1 MTVARRQHICLT
13 ETCYYHCMTR
23 CVRRAFLCGVDAL
36 SGKSYQHRREWV
48 ERQLLTQSRAFCV
61 DVAGYAIMSNHFHVV
76 VKVNLDLAASLSA
89 EAVLTRWQQ
98 LYRLSPLMVRFKAGD
113 VLTDAEK
120 GRVDTEIARMREILI
135 SISRFMGHLSGYIA
149 RKANVEDDCR
159 GRFWE
164 GRFVSQALLDETAL
178 LQCMVYVELNP
189 VRAGLSHNPLKSEH
203 TSIKR
208 RLAGNNS
215 GLIPFKPDKP
225 GAVTDHHNHLPFHFD
240 DYLQLLVWSARVIRE
255 DKQET
260 IPEDAPPL
268 LDRLN
273 ITPDRWQSA
282 MQPSAPSHQKALGS
296 TKHIKKY
303 CQAIGQRWLWQ

>member
-120 GRVDTEIARMREILI
+120 RRVDTEIARMREILI
-135 SISRFMGHLSGYIA
+135 SISRFMGHLNGYIA

-159 GRFWE
+159 GHFWE

-178 LQCMVYVELNP
+178 LQCMAYVELNP

-208 RLAGNNS
+208 RLARNNS

-296 TKHIKKY
+296 TTHIKKY

>member
-120 GRVDTEIARMREILI
+120 RRVDTEIARMREILI
-135 SISRFMGHLSGYIA
+135 SISRFMGHLNGYIA

-159 GRFWE
+159 GHFWE

-178 LQCMVYVELNP
+178 LQCMAYVELNP

-296 TKHIKKY
+296 TTHIKKY

>member
-120 GRVDTEIARMREILI
+120 RRVDTEIARMREILI
-135 SISRFMGHLSGYIA
+135 SISRFMGHLNGYIA

-159 GRFWE
+159 GHFWE

-296 TKHIKKY
+296 TTHIKKY

>member
-89 EAVLTRWQQ
+89 EAVLSRWQQ

-120 GRVDTEIARMREILI
+120 RRVDTEIARMREILI
-135 SISRFMGHLSGYIA
+135 SISRFMGHLNGYIA

-159 GRFWE
+159 GHFWE

-268 LDRLN
+268 LDRLG

-282 MQPSAPSHQKALGS
+282 MKPSAPSHQKALGS